1 MLFSETESKSVILLF
16 FTFTIYSLITVL
28 SLWLFMQKSRG
39 TLVFLFLFAH
49 HTFSFLPITF
59 FFSSKLTFSETLIT
73 FYPSLTVD

>member
-1 MLFSETESKSVILLF
+1 MLFSETELKSVILLF

-59 FFSSKLTFSETLIT
+59 YFFIKI
-73 FYPSLTVD
+73 DI